1 MVKGG
6 ILGFPPLRIPPSTRD
21 GTLVPKRRAPD
32 AMGETWK
39 T

>member
-6 ILGFPPLRIPPSTRD
+6 ILGFPPLKDPPFHPGRP
-21 GTLVPKRRAPD
+21 LVPKRRAPD